1 MYRFYLMIFFNM
13 LRIPGL
19 LHRLNKMVRNKDK
32 YSAEERHAEV
42 RRTINIIKRAS
53 FIKTR
58 VFGLENLPAEG
69 GYIMYSNHQ
78 GKYDALGIFNAH
90 EKPCSVVMDEKKSHM
105 MLTRQIMALCD
116 GKTLVLN
123 DPRSG
128 LKTIMEMAEEAQQ
141 GKKFLIFPEG
151 GYHHNHNNLQEFK
164 PGCFKASLKSKTPIV
179 PIALVDSYRAYEG
192 FAFGFINTQVHFLP
206 AIPYEEYKDMKTPE
220 IAALVKGRIEA
231 KVNEVLEKR
240 KARRKF
246 KLFG

>member
-13 LRIPGL
+13 LRIPRL
-19 LHRLNKMVRNKDK
+19 LHRLNKMVRNKEK
-32 YSAEERHAEV
+32 YTAEERHAEV
-42 RRTINIIKRAS
+42 RRTIRIIKTAS

-58 VFGLENLPAEG
+58 VFGVENLPAEG

-78 GKYDALGIFNAH
+78 GKYDALGIFHAH

-128 LKTIMEMAEEAQQ
+128 LKTIMEMADEVQQ
-141 GKKFLIFPEG
+141 GRKFLIFPEG
-151 GYHHNHNNLQEFK
+151 GYHHNHNTLQEFK

-179 PIALVDSYRAYEG
+179 PVALVDSYRAYEG
-192 FAFGFINTQVHFLP
+192 FAIGLITTEVHFLEP
-206 AIPYEEYKDMKTPE
+206 IQYEEFKDMKTPE
-220 IAALVKGRIEA
+220 IAAMVRSRIEA
-231 KVNEVLEKR
+231 AVNESLEAR
-240 KARRKF
+240 KARKR
-246 KLFG
+246 LPAV

>member
-13 LRIPGL
+13 LRVPRL
-19 LHRLNKMVRNKDK
+19 LHRLNRMVRNKEK

-42 RRTINIIKRAS
+42 RRTINIIKTAS

-58 VFGLENLPAEG
+58 VYGTENLPEEG

-78 GKYDALGIFNAH
+78 GKYDALGIFYAH

-105 MLTRQIMALCD
+105 ILTRQIMALCD

-128 LKTIMEMAEEAQQ
+128 LKTIMEMAEEAKQ
-141 GKKFLIFPEG
+141 GRKFLIFPEG
-151 GYHHNHNNLQEFK
+151 GYHHNRNTLQEFK
-164 PGCFKASLKSKTPIV
+164 PGSFKASLKSGTPIV

-192 FAFGFINTQVHFLP
+192 FAFGLITTEVHFLEP
-206 AIPYEEYKDMKTPE
+206 IPYEEYKDMKTPE
-220 IAALVKGRIEA
+220 IALLVRGRIEA
-231 KVNEVLEKR
+231 KINDVLEKR
-240 KARRKF
+240 KARKRF
-246 KLFG
+246 F